1 MSIAQLQTELLR
13 VVDFRA
19 ANDAR
24 TIERNPLLAWFHRAR
39 FLIFVELQ
47 WNTQVL
53 IGQITTRS
61 EGDSGHTSRISIKV
75 LPTGKSVSRSRHD
88 RYDESNLD
96 AQLN

>member
-39 FLIFVELQ
+39 FLVFVELQ
-47 WNTQVL
+47 WN
-53 IGQITTRS
+53 GQAPIDQMTTGS
-61 EGDSGHTSRISIKV
+61 EGRSGHTARISIKV
-75 LPTGKSVSRSRHD
+75 LPIGKSVSCSRHD
-88 RYDESNLD
+88 RHDKFD